1 MRRRCLVS
9 MAILLALYGLNR
21 FCLVPRT
28 GSRLLAWHGADA
40 LAGGVDAVSA
50 GAFAGALRPPA
61 PPAGPGMGVS
71 SGLRSLLGVCDA
83 PLSAPVGVGPPGH
96 SGGVAG
102 RHHDAGPSAPPPMDT
117 PARKQIASA
126 HCTLWLPYSRRRFF
140 HFLSSGLTDF
150 PAAAPD
156 FPASATHTWH
166 RHPDRPGRY
175 CGRSGRAP
183 FSPRRPLRCC
193 PPPDDWKTRYTTP

>member
-1 MRRRCLVS
+1 MRRHCLIS
-9 MAILLALYGLNR
+9 MGILLALYGLNR
-21 FCLVPRT
+21 FCLVPPHRQPSP
-28 GSRLLAWHGADA
+28 GLARSGRP
-40 LAGGVDAVSA
+40 GRGVDAVSA

-61 PPAGPGMGVS
+61 PPAWSGMGVS
-71 SGLRSLLGVCDA
+71 SGLRPLLGVCDA

-96 SGGVAG
+96 PGGVAG
-102 RHHDAGPSAPPPMDT
+102 RHRNAGPSAPPPTNT

-156 FPASATHTWH
+156 FPASATHTWR

-193 PPPDDWKTRYTTP
+193 PPPDGWKTRYTTP

>member
-1 MRRRCLVS
+1 MERLTCRPKGRRSQPGAAGRAAGRHPAGREQMGIRPGHPRCADGGPAMRSAADLRRL
-9 MAILLALYGLNR
+9 
-21 FCLVPRT
+21 
-28 GSRLLAWHGADA
+28 
-40 LAGGVDAVSA
+40 SA
-50 GAFAGALRPPA
+50 
-61 PPAGPGMGVS
+61 AGPGMGVS

-102 RHHDAGPSAPPPMDT
+102 RHRDAGPSAPPPMDT

-126 HCTLWLPYSRRRFF
+126 HCTLWLAYSRRRFF
-140 HFLSSGLTDF
+140 HILSSGLTDF

-193 PPPDDWKTRYTTP
+193 PPPDGWKTRYTTP